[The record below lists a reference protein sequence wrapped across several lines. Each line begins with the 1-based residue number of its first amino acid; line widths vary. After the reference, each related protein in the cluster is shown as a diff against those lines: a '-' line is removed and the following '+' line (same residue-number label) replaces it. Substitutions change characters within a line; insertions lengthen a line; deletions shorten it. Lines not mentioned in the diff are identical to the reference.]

1 MMPISPC
8 SGRFLVPV
16 IVSSLLAASLAGSP
30 AAAQTWPGTPTD
42 LNLPPSLQTQVARQ
56 PQVRVAGTWG
66 SAVLNQPWVAGRTL
80 GYESLSAY
88 APSSPDSSALAR
100 PLPLQE
106 VAVIERRVDASRT
119 GVLLG
124 AVLGTLAGVALGI
137 GMAEGS
143 NGPSSSF
150 NTGGEALGGGLAG
163 AMFGCA
169 VGSITGAV
177 IGRRV
182 SGWQVMYAKPN

>member
-1 MMPISPC
+1 MTRMMSR
-8 SGRFLVPV
+8 SGRFLARAIAPAA
-16 IVSSLLAASLAGSP
+16 LAAALAGSP

-56 PQVRVAGTWG
+56 PQIRVAGTWG
-66 SAVLNQPWVAGRTL
+66 CAVLNQPWVAGRTL

-88 APSSPDSSALAR
+88 TPSSPDSSSLAR

-119 GVLLG
+119 GVLVG
-124 AVLGTLAGVALGI
+124 AVLGTLAGIALGI
-137 GMAEGS
+137 GMAQGS
-143 NGPSSSF
+143 TGPSASF

-169 VGSITGAV
+169 VGSVTGAV